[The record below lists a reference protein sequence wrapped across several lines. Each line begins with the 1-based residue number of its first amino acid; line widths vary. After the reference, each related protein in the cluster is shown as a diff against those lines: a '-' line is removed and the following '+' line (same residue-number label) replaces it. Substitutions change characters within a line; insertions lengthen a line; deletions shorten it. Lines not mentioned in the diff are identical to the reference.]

1 MNGSDPRL
9 IDSSVITQ
17 VFPDEF
23 HLHTLD
29 EFLSATARLN
39 PDVNIKAIVIG
50 LMDRLASY
58 ATQDAVVESPE
69 VKQEKEMAAASKLL
83 ETLSLAKET
92 PQPSSSTTDTTDTA
106 ATPKTDTTEEEQDK
120 TSESNGTEAAV
131 KEPVDT
137 KDEGYSESVADTSAA
152 ETSDKSILSS
162 IKLYEI
168 FYDQVLNLIN
178 VSGKRKLLLSK
189 Y

>member
-1 MNGSDPRL
+1 M
-9 IDSSVITQ
+9 ITQ

-29 EFLSATARLN
+29 EFLSATARLS

-58 ATQDAVVESPE
+58 ATQEAAVESPE
-69 VKQEKEMAAASKLL
+69 IKQEKELAAASKLL

-92 PQPSSSTTDTTDTA
+92 PQPSASTTDTP
-106 ATPKTDTTEEEQDK
+106 ATPKPDTADDEQEK
-120 TSESNGTEAAV
+120 SEESNGIEPTT
-131 KEPVDT
+131 KEPIDV
-137 KDEGYSESVADTSAA
+137 KDEGYSESVA

-178 VSGKRKLLLSK
+178 VSVN
-189 Y
+189 